1 MSKSNINNKYDL
13 IIIGGGIAGINTA
26 LTAIAAGL
34 RTVIFER
41 DKLGGISFNGGDL
54 LMKKLYDA
62 ALVFKRT
69 KEILV
74 DEKHDLKFDLKAVLS
89 EMEDVRKNHLEDFLG
104 TFLKHNKLEII
115 YADAKLVGRNEVK
128 ANGETYQ
135 AKFIVLATGSKLRE
149 FTRAGSTTCHDIGLI
164 LKADQVEKLTEV
176 PENLVIVGGGTIA
189 FELAVLFNLIGSK
202 VTMITRGDFLTGL
215 DRELRDVYLALID
228 NDNLTLVKHA
238 HVEKFQAQTVYYE
251 ANGEKKSLSFDRTIL
266 ATGFEPH
273 VIKIADETIAQ
284 NEKGVIVNEYLQ
296 TSIPN
301 IYAVGNS
308 NEFDA
313 KSTIALTEGIV
324 AVNHMIGQKK
334 PIDLSKFVHTIIGEY
349 QYGMFGKTEEQLI
362 AENVPYLK
370 QEIIEKDDG
379 TANRKLFFL
388 KVLFHKHTLAVLGV
402 HLIGDNAVQQINIVL
417 DLLEDNNPFKLDNRY
432 HFTDDAYLA
441 GNIANKALSA
451 MNLKII
457 NEDFASYY
465 QAKVD
470 LTTGKFIGAES
481 LGRFKVDGKFTNPLP
496 FITAFEKNG
505 YIADLDIKSLENACL
520 LLHDLEK
527 AGIKTDNFT
536 VSVNVSPYTLRKITL
551 DRFAEI
557 MTKYQID
564 PAKIMLEITERAAG
578 EDIHFIKELGI
589 LHEAG
594 FKISMDDFSAGHSSL
609 TLLNT
614 FRFDEIKIDMSVLPK
629 DVNDT
634 DGQNVYKNLV
644 SALQNSNATIVAE
657 GIEEKFHHEFLVSLG
672 VKEGQG
678 YYFARPESK
687 EDFINSLKTNLRHK

>member
-1 MSKSNINNKYDL
+1 MSKKQKNNKYDL

-26 LTAIAAGL
+26 LTAINAGL

-69 KEILV
+69 QEILI
-74 DEKHDLKFDLKAVLS
+74 DKNHDLKFDLPAVLS
-89 EMEDVRKNHLEDFLG
+89 EMEDVRKNHLDDFLG

-128 ANGETYQ
+128 ANGEIYY
-135 AKFIVLATGSKLRE
+135 AKYIVLATGSKLRE
-149 FTRAGSTTCHDIGLI
+149 FETAESSSCHEIGLI
-164 LKADQVEKLTEV
+164 LHADQVERLTEV
-176 PENLVIVGGGTIA
+176 PEKLVIVGGGTIA
-189 FELAVLFNLIGSK
+189 FELAVLFTLIGSK
-202 VTMITRGDFLTGL
+202 VTMIARGEFLTAL
-215 DRELRDVYLALID
+215 DRELRDIYLELIK
-228 NDNLTLVKHA
+228 NDNLTLIKNADVK
-238 HVEKFQAQTVYYE
+238 EFKAQRIYYE
-251 ANGEKKSLSFDRTIL
+251 VNGEKHSLNFDRTIL
-266 ATGFEPH
+266 AIGFKPH
-273 VIKIADETIAQ
+273 VIKIPGETIEQ
-284 NEKGVIVNEYLQ
+284 NEKGIIVNEYLQ
-296 TSIPN
+296 SSIPN
-301 IYAVGNS
+301 IYAIGNS
-308 NEFDA
+308 NEFEA

-324 AVNHMIGQKK
+324 AVNHMMGQKK
-334 PIDLSKFVHTIIGEY
+334 PIDFSKFVHTIIGEY
-349 QYGMFGKTEEQLI
+349 QYGMFGKTEEKLI

-370 QEIIEKDDG
+370 QQIIEKDGG
-379 TANRKLFFL
+379 TDDRKLYFL
-388 KVLFHKHTLAVLGV
+388 KILIHKHTLEVLGV

-417 DLLEDNNPFKLDNRY
+417 DLLEDNDPFKLDNRY

-441 GNIANKALSA
+441 GNIANKALAA

-470 LTTGKFIGAES
+470 LNTGKYIGAES

-505 YIADLDIKSLENACL
+505 YIADLDLKSLENACL
-520 LLHDLEK
+520 LLHDLEN
-527 AGIKTDNFT
+527 AGINTTDFT
-536 VSVNVSPYTLRKITL
+536 VSVNVSPYTLRKIAIN
-551 DRFAEI
+551 RFSEI
-557 MTKYQID
+557 MEQYNIS

-609 TLLNT
+609 TLLHT
-614 FRFDEIKIDMSVLPK
+614 FPFDEVKIDMSVLPK
-629 DVNDT
+629 DANDFE
-634 DGQNVYKNLV
+634 GQNVYKNLV
-644 SALQNSNATIVAE
+644 SVLRSSNATIVAE
-657 GIEEKFHHEFLVSLG
+657 GVEEKFHHEFLVSLSI
-672 VKEGQG
+672 KEGQG
-678 YYFARPESK
+678 YHFARPESK
-687 EDFINSLKTNLRHK
+687 EDFINSLLTNLRDK